1 MYHEMEYTL
10 DLSMMTEKTFYGI
23 SSCKEWTNTV
33 TKERKWYEKKYKK
46 PYPSASHYGSGKK
59 TENWAETVSMVAM
72 KEVPDKSSAKL
83 EYKHE
88 EKKGNNIHHSRL

>member
-1 MYHEMEYTL
+1 M
-10 DLSMMTEKTFYGI
+10 KRNI
-23 SSCKEWTNTV
+23 
-33 TKERKWYEKKYKK
+33 KK
-46 PYPSASHYGSGKK
+46 PYPSASHYGLMEE

-88 EKKGNNIHHSRL
+88 EKKR